1 MFQLTIKG
9 QQFEIA
15 DDPAVIVGA
24 IMNEGHV
31 HSLQQTRRENI
42 RNNFAARVEKA
53 LGDAEQLAP
62 ESLQQ
67 LQQEL
72 QDYAAHYQFG
82 VRASGPR
89 RVVDPVEKEMLR
101 MAKEDIAAAYFSR
114 KGERLKG
121 EALTEAAE
129 RLLGLKGEEYNRRAR
144 RALRDR
150 EAAAAEVLNSVGI
163 AA

>member
-1 MFQLTIKG
+1 MPQLTIKG
-9 QQFEIA
+9 QQFEIS

-24 IMNEGHV
+24 QMNEGHV

-53 LGDAEQLAP
+53 LGDAETLDPASHQT
-62 ESLQQ
+62 

-72 QDYAAHYQFG
+72 QEYAASYQFG
-82 VRASGPR
+82 VRTAGTR

-101 MAKEDIAAAYFSR
+101 MAKEDIAAAFYA
-114 KGERLKG
+114 KHGEKLKG
-121 EALTEAAE
+121 EALGQAAE
-129 RLLGLKGEEYNRRAR
+129 RLLEVKGEDYNRRAR
-144 RALRDR
+144 RAIRDR
-150 EAAAAEVLNSVGI
+150 EAAANEVLNSVGM